1 MRERKKMSKMFKF
14 HEHLAF
20 TLKTKGVVGFIL
32 RLGTLVKRF
41 DLSGNKMKEA
51 VLQIQHLGKKYN
63 YRPAMFVPALV
74 LKRHHNLLNHL
85 SRVNLEFAIHGYTHK
100 NFQPLGLNEQ
110 ISEIQKAKGIFEQL
124 QISACGFRAP
134 YLSWNSHTGQAVQSN
149 DLLWESNEA
158 FIWNG
163 LKKSSLFKLRHFM
176 EKAIDVLY
184 NPPDAR
190 KSVVIPRLQGDIVC
204 IPIALPDDEILI
216 GTIGI
221 TDSTRIGQIWSQIL
235 ESTYQCGHIFV
246 LQLHPERFAIC
257 REAMEMLLDKALNS
271 KGDVWVTGMKE
282 VAEWWKE
289 KSRFGFTFESVPHG
303 GYRVHCKCTDRATIL
318 ARNLNSSALQV
329 PFYRGYYK
337 IDETEFLVESTGLK
351 PCIGVHPRCS
361 QMLLR
366 FLADEGFPYEVSDNG
381 AGYSLFLKEYE
392 TFGRK
397 NELDLLG
404 RIEESPNPIV
414 RYWLW
419 PDGKKSAFTTSHDLD
434 CVTLTDF
441 LLRLFGR

>member
-1 MRERKKMSKMFKF
+1 MSNIRKFGQR
-14 HEHLAF
+14 LTF
-20 TLKTKGVVGFIL
+20 TFKTKGVIGFIL
-32 RLGTLVKRF
+32 RLGTLVRRF
-41 DLSGNKMKEA
+41 DFSGNRMKEA
-51 VLQIQHLGKKYN
+51 VLQIQHLGKKYK
-63 YRPAMFVPALV
+63 YRPAMFIPALV
-74 LKRHHNLLNHL
+74 LKRHHKLLNHL
-85 SRVNLEFAIHGYTHK
+85 SSVDLEFAIHGYTHK
-100 NFQPLGLNEQ
+100 NFQPLGLDEQ
-110 ISEIQKAKGIFEQL
+110 ISEIHRAKSVFEQL
-124 QISACGFRAP
+124 QIRAYGFRAP
-134 YLSWNSHTGQAVQSN
+134 YLSWNRHTGQAVQSN
-149 DLLWESNEA
+149 DLLWESNET

-163 LKKSSLFKLRHFM
+163 FKKSGLFKLRHFM

-184 NPPDAR
+184 NPLDAR
-190 KSVVIPRLQGDIVC
+190 KSVVIPRLHGDIVC

-216 GTIGI
+216 DRLGI
-221 TDSTRIGQIWSQIL
+221 TDSTRISRTWSEIL

-282 VAEWWKE
+282 VAQWWKE
-289 KSRFGFTFESVPHG
+289 KSQFKFTFESVPHK
-303 GYRVHCKCTDRATIL
+303 GYQVHCKCTDRATIL
-318 ARNLNSSALQV
+318 ARNLNGSALQV
-329 PFYRGYYK
+329 PFYRDYYK
-337 IDETEFLVESTGLK
+337 IGETEFLVESAGLK

-361 QMLLR
+361 EALLR
-366 FLADEGFPYEVSDNG
+366 FLADEGFPYEVSDNS

-397 NELDLLG
+397 NELELLE
-404 RIEESPNPIV
+404 RIEGSPNPIV

-419 PDGKKSAFTTSHDLD
+419 PDSKKSAFATSHDLD